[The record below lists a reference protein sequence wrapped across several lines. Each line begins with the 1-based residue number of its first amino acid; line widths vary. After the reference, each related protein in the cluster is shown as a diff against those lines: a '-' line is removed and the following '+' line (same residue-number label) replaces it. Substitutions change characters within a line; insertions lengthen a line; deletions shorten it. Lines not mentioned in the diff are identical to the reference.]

1 MKTLQERLKDLR
13 TDHDLSQREIANT
26 LGITQQIYS
35 AYETARSELPIRH
48 LVRLAEYYQVNTEYL
63 LGLTDYKYPL
73 EELNKPFLENISFA
87 GMTTLM
93 VALKKQE
100 RRSAFDFLL
109 FLNSKKNNT

>member
-13 TDHDLSQREIANT
+13 TDHDLSQREIASI

-35 AYETARSELPIRH
+35 AYETARSELPTRH
-48 LVRLAEYYQVNTEYL
+48 LVRLADYYQVNTEYL
-63 LGLTDYKYPL
+63 LGQTDYKYPL
-73 EELNKPFLENISFA
+73 EELNKPFLENVSYAKIA
-87 GMTTLM
+87 TLL

-100 RRSAFDFLL
+100 RKTAHDFLL